1 MSGPNSKN
9 VDETQ
14 ADRIDELVRA
24 ARNEAPAPALVH
36 DALSRLK
43 AATSEASP
51 PRASTTESRS
61 PALATAAKVALV
73 CAVFCVGALAV
84 EEGRQRSSDQA
95 SPSTSPSAV
104 IAPTPESA
112 SSPTETPAEAAEPPP
127 ASEQTADEGIDI
139 HALPSEAPASTD
151 APAARAER
159 GVASTRTP
167 PTTMATGAGASP
179 SDEFALEL
187 ARLRAARAAL
197 SAGRTEE
204 ASSILSQYEK
214 RFPNGA
220 LLPEAKAMRID
231 VLLAAGHF
239 DEAQADAEAFITRYP
254 NSPQA
259 GRMKVL
265 VQRKTF
271 P

>member
-1 MSGPNSKN
+1 VSGPNSKN

-43 AATSEASP
+43 AATPEASP
-51 PRASTTESRS
+51 PLASGTESRS
-61 PALATAAKVALV
+61 PALVTAAKAALV

-84 EEGRQRSSDQA
+84 EEGRQLVSDPD
-95 SPSTSPSAV
+95 SKPTPPSAM
-104 IAPTPESA
+104 ITPTPERA
-112 SSPTETPAEAAEPPP
+112 FPPTETSAEAAERPP
-127 ASEQTADEGIDI
+127 ASGPTGDEGIDI
-139 HALPSEAPASTD
+139 HALPSEAPASAD
-151 APAARAER
+151 APGQR
-159 GVASTRTP
+159 GVASTRTTLK
-167 PTTMATGAGASP
+167 TTATGAGVSP
-179 SDEFALEL
+179 TDEFALEL
-187 ARLRAARAAL
+187 ALLREARAAL
-197 SAGRTEE
+197 AAGRAED
-204 ASSILSQYEK
+204 ARSILTQYEK

-239 DEAQADAEAFITRYP
+239 DEARTEAETFIARYP

-265 VQRKTF
+265 VQRKTS